1 MAILIPSKN
10 IYDKQNPK
18 VRDNVIERIEVA
30 AVEVVPDNEYETPVY
45 NEKGIIK
52 ETSQDKNTENGEIVA
67 KTITTGADIGIVGV
81 WIANSD
87 ISNQKVINKTI
98 TIPKVKENHWIY
110 SILYGKDKDGN
121 NQIKYSLH
129 GNIGT
134 GTCSRNISWE
144 LPNGVLVSGKEY
156 DAKLNSIGDI
166 IYNGITAVKEKETFD
181 YYSDIISSYK
191 GKPHDIFNEKEV
203 VSTLKPKDISS
214 VVSFQDKENEYVIS
228 IDIMSSITVS
238 RLGGGGENNTSGVGG
253 NLTITGTYE
262 VYTPTEIEITIYG
275 NTIGIDLTD
284 KTVYIN
290 GETAK
295 KVHSVDGNELMQTSN
310 YYQHT
315 DTNAIEKVF
324 SETLNDYTK
333 GKETATIRCS
343 ISDYYD
349 FNSGDKVLSIDNSTG
364 KMSFKMYDRVIP
376 MVYGADGKDR
386 PMSSYQDGKG
396 KVFQVLG
403 SKIYYDGAVWQ
414 ELSLQETYNSYY
426 AINFSQ
432 AKGAGN
438 ERFTGYGFEIQGV
451 GKILINGVVAR
462 EVNSANE
469 SQTIKISNENG
480 EYPSTADIEFVGCFS
495 RIATIALSSTS
506 AGDNAGTLNK
516 IISYDNSQSET
527 YPYMFYYQIVGE
539 KNVYFPSFIDT
550 IAPYT
555 FYYATSSYT
564 LGSLIIP
571 KHIKKIGERAFSMS
585 RITSIKFL
593 HDSEAH
599 IFLPTAGSETGMFY
613 VKSARNVTIYTDNE
627 MIKNYDWAT
636 DNITPTFYHLD
647 GTVWE

>member
-1 MAILIPSKN
+1 MAIVIPSSKT
-10 IYDKQNPK
+10 YDRQNPK
-18 VRDNVIERIEVA
+18 VRDNVIERIEVG

-67 KTITTGADIGIVGV
+67 KTITTGADVGIVGV

-144 LPNGVLVSGKEY
+144 LPDGVLISGKEY
-156 DAKLNSIGDI
+156 DAKINSIGDI
-166 IYNGITAVKEKETFD
+166 IYNEITTVKENETFD

-191 GKPHDIFNEKEV
+191 GKPHNIFNEKEV
-203 VSTLKPKDISS
+203 ICTLKPKDISS
-214 VVSFQDKENEYVIS
+214 VVSFQDNENEYVIS
-228 IDIMSSITVS
+228 IEIMSSITVS

-310 YYQHT
+310 YYQYTYKNAIDRAFT
-315 DTNAIEKVF
+315 DTQ
-324 SETLNDYTK
+324 SDYAK

-343 ISDYYD
+343 IGDYYD
-349 FNSGDKVLSIDNSTG
+349 YNNKRLRINANQKIAKEKNISIIINKTDLYTDCMAKLNNTFNYELIINVLLLITENNYTKEKNISLVVPKEKNVSHAHIISFNENSIVTVKNFNVEVLP
-364 KMSFKMYDRVIP
+364 MSFKLYDQVIP

-386 PMSSYQDGKG
+386 PMSLYQDGTP

-414 ELSLQETYNSYY
+414 ELSLQEVDKS
-426 AINFSQ
+426 
-432 AKGAGN
+432 
-438 ERFTGYGFEIQGV
+438 
-451 GKILINGVVAR
+451 
-462 EVNSANE
+462 EV
-469 SQTIKISNENG
+469 
-480 EYPSTADIEFVGCFS
+480 
-495 RIATIALSSTS
+495 L
-506 AGDNAGTLNK
+506 
-516 IISYDNSQSET
+516 
-527 YPYMFYYQIVGE
+527 
-539 KNVYFPSFIDT
+539 
-550 IAPYT
+550 
-555 FYYATSSYT
+555 
-564 LGSLIIP
+564 
-571 KHIKKIGERAFSMS
+571 
-585 RITSIKFL
+585 
-593 HDSEAH
+593 
-599 IFLPTAGSETGMFY
+599 
-613 VKSARNVTIYTDNE
+613 
-627 MIKNYDWAT
+627 
-636 DNITPTFYHLD
+636 
-647 GTVWE
+647 

>member
-18 VRDNVIERIEVA
+18 VRDNVIERIEVG

-144 LPNGVLVSGKEY
+144 LPDGVLISGKEY

-166 IYNGITAVKEKETFD
+166 IYNEITTVKENETFD

-310 YYQHT
+310 FFNDNADNYGSVSLTTTTISDTLYWIYARVNLSQSFPFDIVITGKAYYETATVGITKDFTITIKAGNTSATLRIAAPHSFPNNYYISQSYVKLP
-315 DTNAIEKVF
+315 IEYFYSK
-324 SETLNDYTK
+324 LQNIYKK
-333 GKETATIRCS
+333 GKETATILCS
-343 ISDYYD
+343 ISDYYTYSTSKPNNQGNKVIAID
-349 FNSGDKVLSIDNSTG
+349 YSTSPKKMCFTVGDIV
-364 KMSFKMYDRVIP
+364 VP
-376 MVYGADGKDR
+376 MIYGADKKDK
-386 PMSSYQDGKG
+386 PMSVKENGTAKQ
-396 KVFQVLG
+396 FMVLG
-403 SKIYYDGAVWQ
+403 SKLFFDGAVWQ
-414 ELSLQETYNSYY
+414 ELYLQEY
-426 AINFSQ
+426 
-432 AKGAGN
+432 
-438 ERFTGYGFEIQGV
+438 
-451 GKILINGVVAR
+451 
-462 EVNSANE
+462 
-469 SQTIKISNENG
+469 
-480 EYPSTADIEFVGCFS
+480 
-495 RIATIALSSTS
+495 
-506 AGDNAGTLNK
+506 
-516 IISYDNSQSET
+516 
-527 YPYMFYYQIVGE
+527 
-539 KNVYFPSFIDT
+539 
-550 IAPYT
+550 
-555 FYYATSSYT
+555 
-564 LGSLIIP
+564 
-571 KHIKKIGERAFSMS
+571 
-585 RITSIKFL
+585 
-593 HDSEAH
+593 
-599 IFLPTAGSETGMFY
+599 
-613 VKSARNVTIYTDNE
+613 
-627 MIKNYDWAT
+627 
-636 DNITPTFYHLD
+636 
-647 GTVWE
+647 